1 MKDQAQP
8 EIKNYS
14 LPDYYQGGNFFI
26 FVCFLVFIIF
36 RYLQGGYRFP
46 LLGAIRFE
54 FFLGGLLFILSIP
67 TYLNNPNRHFSG
79 IGAWVASLFLI
90 IATMSF
96 FSYVPEISYDIF
108 IDRVIKFA
116 LIGFFITAFV
126 TTPKRLAFFLGAV
139 LFAYMKMGQE
149 GLLGVITGSLVW
161 QNQGIPRLHGSTPIY
176 RHPNSFSGMAL
187 GCLPFL
193 FYFFGIANRYLKII
207 LLIQAIFAFN
217 IVLFTGSRTG
227 YVALIIAIM
236 FLIWKSD
243 RRKELFI
250 LIIFLGVVGFKFIP
264 EAYVKRIDTIFTQQ
278 EIEGGS
284 MNARKQI
291 LQDAWEIFIENPL
304 GVGVGAFPAV
314 RQDQF
319 GRSQDTHNLYL
330 EIATNLGLQ
339 GLIIFFGVIFSLCQ
353 VLLKLQAN
361 LATQI
366 KKINHAILYSEGV
379 MEIYSTD
386 LRSHLYDLRIIQAA
400 SLSVFIFV
408 VIRLGLGL
416 FGMDLYEIYWWFA
429 LGLTLAL
436 WNVNLVS
443 QCRTS
448 VLFTYLKHIRGEL
461 KSSD

>member
-1 MKDQAQP
+1 
-8 EIKNYS
+8 
-14 LPDYYQGGNFFI
+14 
-26 FVCFLVFIIF
+26 
-36 RYLQGGYRFP
+36 
-46 LLGAIRFE
+46 
-54 FFLGGLLFILSIP
+54 
-67 TYLNNPNRHFSG
+67 
-79 IGAWVASLFLI
+79 
-90 IATMSF
+90 MSF